1 MRISKYV
8 DTYGAFFFDGTS
20 HSKAFSVFALYS
32 FSFAAAFAY
41 LCCLTKILISEG
53 DGRMKVVVV
62 KSPKIFK
69 GILRLLFGIKKQDAA
84 E

>member
-1 MRISKYV
+1 
-8 DTYGAFFFDGTS
+8 
-20 HSKAFSVFALYS
+20 
-32 FSFAAAFAY
+32 
-41 LCCLTKILISEG
+41 
-53 DGRMKVVVV
+53 MKVVVV